1 MRYLSV
7 ILPVPLRQTF
17 TYHLEDDLVVVS
29 SGCRVVVTFGG
40 RKYMT
45 GVVAEISNVAPADIE
60 TRSIDSVLD
69 VEPIVSEKQLKL
81 WQWMA
86 QYYMCSIGEVM
97 KAALP
102 SGLRIENKTFVSP
115 NPDFVSDTN
124 LKGAE
129 AAIYNYLLDE
139 KTEEISKLA
148 KHVSVKNIA
157 PVIKRLVDKN
167 AVMLQDDVKQ
177 KFKPKLRTYFKLSE
191 DLKDEVCLENA
202 FIEIARAKKQVHLL
216 NKIIDVTEGGLYD
229 ADKILFFKQNE
240 VSVSAYNQFKQKG
253 FIEEFAKEV
262 SRIEAENMQVKELNP
277 LSDAQQKAFD
287 DTKTA
292 FANKKTVLLHGVTAS
307 GKTEVYIHLIKE
319 QLDAGK
325 QVLFLLPEIA
335 ITVEMLRRLV
345 RIFGDKVSVYHSRYN
360 DTERVEVW
368 NKINAAN
375 EGRIVLGARSAVFL
389 PFKNLGL
396 IVVDEEH
403 EESYKQQEPAPNYHA
418 RDTAIMLAHYLG
430 ANVILGSATPSMESS
445 YNAQKGKYALATL
458 LQRYSQVALP
468 IIVPID
474 MAEAYKKGR
483 HRNHFSF
490 ELIDQIKETLTQK
503 EKVILFQNRRGYSG
517 FVECKACGH
526 VPQCPNCDISLTYH
540 LYRKKLTCHYC
551 GFEQEMPD
559 NCPQCGSAEFNSK
572 GLGTE
577 KVAEQATALF
587 PGVII
592 ERFDQ
597 DTTRSKG
604 NFDKIINRFNDGD
617 TDILVGTQM
626 IAKGLDFDNV
636 GLVAIMN
643 ADNMMNF
650 PDYRAHEKAYQ
661 LMSQVAGRSGRR
673 SKQGK
678 VILQSYTPDY
688 NLIRSVVSYDFAS
701 FYNQQIEE
709 RKEFNYPPFVKIVEI
724 TAKHF
729 DFQKTQQAAQLLA
742 DKLRERFG
750 FFVLGPEAPPVGRI
764 KLQYHQRIMLKVLP
778 QYPLQATKDWIIS
791 IAEAIMAMDDF
802 KAVKFVFEV
811 DK

>member
-7 ILPVPLRQTF
+7 ILPVPLRQIF
-17 TYHLEDDLVVVS
+17 TYHLEDDDVIVS
-29 SGCRVVVTFGG
+29 LGCRVVVTFGG

-45 GVVAEISNVAPADIE
+45 GVVAKISNIPPVDIE

-69 VEPIVSEKQLKL
+69 AEPIVSENQLKL

-86 QYYMCSIGEVM
+86 QYYMCSVGEVM

-102 SGLRIENKTFVSP
+102 SGLRIENKTFVSI
-115 NPDFVSDTN
+115 NPDFVSDTI
-124 LKGAE
+124 LKGTE

-157 PVIKRLVDKN
+157 PAIKRLVDKN
-167 AVMLQDDVKQ
+167 VIMLQDDAKQ
-177 KFKPKLRTYFKLSE
+177 KFKPKLRTYFKLSQH
-191 DLKDEVCLENA
+191 LKDEAHLKNA
-202 FIEIARAKKQVHLL
+202 FAEIARAKKQVHLL

-262 SRIEAENMQVKELNP
+262 SRIEASNVVPQILNP
-277 LSDAQQKAFD
+277 LSEAQQKAFD
-287 DTKTA
+287 ETIAA
-292 FANKKTVLLHGVTAS
+292 FSKKKTILLHGVTAS
-307 GKTEVYIHLIKE
+307 GKTEVYIHLIKQ

-335 ITVEMLRRLV
+335 ITVEMLRRLT

-360 DTERVEVW
+360 DAEKVEVW
-368 NKINAAN
+368 RKINAGN
-375 EGRIVLGARSAVFL
+375 EGHIVLGARSAVFL
-389 PFKNLGL
+389 PFRNLGL

-403 EESYKQQEPAPNYHA
+403 EESYRQQEPAPYYHA
-418 RDTAIMLAHYLG
+418 RDTAIMLAYHCG

-445 YNAQKGKYALATL
+445 YNAQKGKYALTTL

-468 IIVPID
+468 VIVPVN

-490 ELIDQIKETLTQK
+490 ELIEEIKATLARK

-540 LYRKKLTCHYC
+540 LYRKKLSCHYC

-559 NCPQCGSAEFNSK
+559 SCPQCSSAEFNNK

-577 KVAEQATALF
+577 KVMEQAEALF
-587 PGVII
+587 PGVAIA
-592 ERFDQ
+592 RFDQ
-597 DTTRSKG
+597 DTTRGKG
-604 NFDKIINRFNDGD
+604 DFDKIINKFNDGD

-650 PDYRAHEKAYQ
+650 PDYKAHEKAYQ

-688 NLIRSVVSYDFAS
+688 NLIKSVISYDFAS

-709 RKEFNYPPFVKIVEI
+709 RKDFNYPPFAKIIEI

-729 DFQKTQQAAQLLA
+729 DYQKTQQAAQILA

-750 FFVLGPEAPPVGRI
+750 FSVLGPEAPPIGRV

-778 QYPLQATKDWIIS
+778 EHPLQATKDWIIS
-791 IAEAIMAMDDF
+791 ISEAIMAMDDF
-802 KAVKFVFEV
+802 KAVKFQFEV